1 MKRGNLKFFYSIVVA
16 ILCLTNAV
24 AQQQKYTAPSL
35 SDSNSWSIIMLPDPQ
50 TYQKFERNQPL
61 FELMTTW
68 ISENIDKLNIQLV
81 MCTGDLVEQN
91 EMINPN
97 GIAANQASK
106 QQWASVARAF
116 GRLDGKVP
124 YVLAAGNHDY
134 GYSNISVRRSNYNTY
149 FPVDKN
155 FKTQKIIREAGL
167 NAEGVPTMENAAF
180 EFTSPKGRKFLLL
193 TLEFAPR
200 DTIVAWAKNVT
211 NQARYKDHTG
221 IILTHSYLNSAN
233 QHIEKENYPITDGN
247 YGAAIWRKL
256 VQPSSNIQLVFS
268 GHIGKPDDAREHVGF
283 RTDKNAAGKKV
294 NQMVFNAQAMGGGWY
309 GNGGDGWLRI
319 LEFLPDGKTVKVK
332 TFSPFFA
339 LSPATQQFAWRTAPY
354 DEFEFQMDK

>member
-1 MKRGNLKFFYSIVVA
+1 MNQSSLKFFYSIVVA
-16 ILCLTNAV
+16 IFCLTNAA
-24 AQQQKYTAPSL
+24 AQQQKYTPPAL
-35 SDSNSWSIIMLPDPQ
+35 SNSNSWSIIMLPDPQ

-61 FELMTTW
+61 FELMTAW
-68 ISENIDKLNIQLV
+68 VSENIGRLNIKLV

-91 EMINPN
+91 EMINPD
-97 GIAANQASK
+97 GETVNQPSK
-106 QQWASVARAF
+106 KQWAAVAHAF
-116 GRLDGKVP
+116 NRLDGKVP

-155 FKTQKIIREAGL
+155 FKTQKLIREAGL
-167 NAEGVPTMENAAF
+167 NAEGIPTMENAAF
-180 EFTSPKGRKFLLL
+180 EFTSPQGRKFLLL

-200 DTIVAWAKNVT
+200 DTIIAWAKKVT
-211 NQARYKDHTG
+211 GQEAYKNHTA

-233 QHIEKENYPITDGN
+233 EQIEKENYNITDGN

-256 VQPSSNIQLVFS
+256 VQPSTNIQLVFS
-268 GHIGKPDDAREHVGF
+268 GHIGKPDNARGHVGF

-339 LSPATQQFAWRTAPY
+339 ISPTTQQFAWRTAPY
-354 DEFEFQMDK
+354 DEFVFQLD

>member
-1 MKRGNLKFFYSIVVA
+1 MKRNNVKFFCSIVVA
-16 ILCLTNAV
+16 ILCLTHAV
-24 AQQQKYTAPSL
+24 AQQQKYTPPAL

-61 FELMTTW
+61 FELMTAW
-68 ISENIDKLNIQLV
+68 ISENIDRLNIQLV

-91 EMINPN
+91 EMINPD
-97 GIAANQASK
+97 GKTVNQPSRM
-106 QQWASVARAF
+106 QWASVARAF

-155 FKTQKIIREAGL
+155 FKTQKLIREAGL
-167 NAEGVPTMENAAF
+167 NAEGIPTMENAAF
-180 EFTSPKGRKFLLL
+180 EFTSPQGRRFLLL

-200 DTIVAWAKNVT
+200 DTIIAWAKKVT
-211 NQARYKDHTG
+211 AMEKYKDHTG
-221 IILTHSYLNSAN
+221 IILTHSYLSSAN
-233 QHIEKENYPITDGN
+233 EQIEKENYNITDGN
-247 YGAAIWRKL
+247 YGAAIWHKL
-256 VQPSSNIQLVFS
+256 VQPSTNIQLVFS
-268 GHIGKPDDAREHVGF
+268 GHIGEPNNAKGHVGF

-339 LSPATQQFAWRTAPY
+339 ISPTTQQFAWRTAPY
-354 DEFEFQMDK
+354 DAFEFQMDK

>member
-61 FELMTTW
+61 FELMTAW
-68 ISENIDKLNIQLV
+68 ISENIEKLNIQLV

-283 RTDKNAAGKKV
+283 RTDKK
-294 NQMVFNAQAMGGGWY
+294 
-309 GNGGDGWLRI
+309 I
-319 LEFLPDGKTVKVK
+319 
-332 TFSPFFA
+332 
-339 LSPATQQFAWRTAPY
+339 
-354 DEFEFQMDK
+354 